1 MSTTSVQLLE
11 KQLDENANE
20 IYYKPDFLTAPSY
33 DNEDFLRERFPVLK
47 NFNRERN
54 LHEFSNANYYVIRS
68 KKTDDI
74 HKAVKYGVWTSSP
87 QNNKK
92 IEDAFY
98 NKMHQNGSTLFFFTY
113 INAPGFVGVARLIDL
128 DLKREFPFWGEIG
141 RWIGVMHLE
150 WVFVRDVEFDSVMDL
165 KEQAFDGTLRYMN
178 DMTDGSRLS
187 QHNAMK
193 ILERMNERKDM
204 SFVFKK
210 FLGHDHQEKSL
221 RPNVDEIIRTNMMDV
236 YKKKAQK
243 KVDEP
248 KGEAP
253 KPVEQPE
260 VVIKK
265 KMTQGELKKLKK
277 LQQQQKDTV
286 E

>member
-1 MSTTSVQLLE
+1 M
-11 KQLDENANE
+11 DENAKE
-20 IYYKPDFLTAPSY
+20 VYFKPEFLSAASY
-33 DNEDFLRERFPVLK
+33 ENEDLLREKFPSLR
-47 NFNRERN
+47 NFNQPHN
-54 LHEFSNANYYVIRS
+54 LIEFDSANYFVIRS

-74 HKAVKYGVWTSSP
+74 HKAVKYGVWTSSA

-98 NKMHQNGSTLFFFTY
+98 KGLNYKRNTYFFFTY
-113 INAPGFVGVARLIDL
+113 INASGFVGVAKLIDL

-150 WVFVRDVEFDSVMDL
+150 WVYVRDVEFQSVSDL
-165 KEQAFDGTLRYMN
+165 KEPAYDGTLRYMN
-178 DMTDGSRLS
+178 EMTDGSRLLPN
-187 QHNAMK
+187 NAMNL
-193 ILERMNERKDM
+193 LEKFNQKKEM

-210 FLGHDHQEKSL
+210 FIGHDHQERSL

-236 YKKKAQK
+236 YKMKAQK

-248 KGEAP
+248 KVEVVV
-253 KPVEQPE
+253 PVEVPE
-260 VVIKK
+260 IVVKK

-277 LQQQQKDTV
+277 LQAK
-286 E
+286 ESALN